1 MAALEQTASG
11 LFPSLLYQRRAAQ
24 SVGIAG
30 DSDEKRRAA
39 WTSVFPDCCIC
50 SVTMWICP
58 WDKEGPEE
66 YWLTAY
72 AMDFLVSR

>member
-1 MAALEQTASG
+1 L
-11 LFPSLLYQRRAAQ
+11 
-24 SVGIAG
+24 GIAG

-39 WTSVFPDCCIC
+39 VEIGISRLLHMQRDDGGFAL
-50 SVTMWICP
+50 

-72 AMDFLVSR
+72 AMDFL